1 MTETNFGA
9 TAATANP
16 ATMPLNNE
24 SFLPQST
31 VLIVDDNPQNVEL
44 LQAFLESLPV
54 RIVTAGDGLDA
65 LRKVEEHNPDLILL
79 DVMMPQMSGF
89 QVCRRLKGEPKTR
102 DIQVLM
108 VTALNELG
116 DIEQANE
123 CGTDDFVSKPVNKI
137 ELLTRVKS
145 LLRVRHLKSELERAL
160 TYLNEIE
167 QEEDT
172 L

>member
-1 MTETNFGA
+1 MTETNS
-9 TAATANP
+9 P
-16 ATMPLNNE
+16 PPNNE

-54 RIVTAGDGLDA
+54 KIVTAVDGLDA

-79 DVMMPQMSGF
+79 DIMMPQMSGF
-89 QVCRRLKGEPKTR
+89 QVCRRIKADAKTR

-123 CGTDDFVSKPVNKI
+123 VGTDDFVSKPVNKI

-167 QEEDT
+167 QEQETDGEV

>member
-1 MTETNFGA
+1 MTESNSA
-9 TAATANP
+9 PQAD
-16 ATMPLNNE
+16 LNSE
-24 SFLPQST
+24 TFLPQST

-54 RIVTAGDGLDA
+54 KLVTAADGVEA
-65 LRKVEEHNPDLILL
+65 LAKVAEHKPDLILL
-79 DVMMPQMSGF
+79 DIMMPRMSGF
-89 QVCRRLKGEPKTR
+89 QVCKRIKADPKTK

-116 DIEQANE
+116 DIEQATE
-123 CGTDDFVSKPVNKI
+123 SGTDDFVSKPVNKF

-145 LLRVRHLKSELERAL
+145 LLRVRHLKGELERAL

-167 QEEDT
+167 QDDEAR
-172 L
+172 